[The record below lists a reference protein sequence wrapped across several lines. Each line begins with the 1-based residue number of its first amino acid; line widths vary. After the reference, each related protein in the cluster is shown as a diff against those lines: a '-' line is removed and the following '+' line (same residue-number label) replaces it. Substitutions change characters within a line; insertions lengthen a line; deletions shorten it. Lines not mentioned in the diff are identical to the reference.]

1 MCWKKPD
8 SNVTKITVKDK
19 NVVTTTKT
27 NILNSCW
34 GKPEENWEDNDTIW
48 GSNPQIRKPQIRKPQ
63 IKKPE
68 NTNLPNKIHP

>member
-1 MCWKKPD
+1 MCWKKPNKEPQQI
-8 SNVTKITVKDK
+8 NVQQKKPKK
-19 NVVTTTKT
+19 NMF
-27 NILNSCW
+27 NSCC
-34 GKPEENWEDNDTIW
+34 GEPENWEDNDTIW